1 MEKMSA
7 FTLVIGNKN
16 YSSWSLRPWLA
27 MKMAGMEFAELVIPL
42 HRDATATEI
51 ARHSPGAKV
60 PALRHGDLVV
70 WESIA
75 ILEYVAETVPEARL
89 WPEQRQAR
97 AVARAVSAEMH
108 AGFVALR
115 THMPMNI
122 RGSKSGRGRTPEVD
136 ADIRRIVAMWED
148 CRTRFG
154 AGGPFLFGA
163 FGNADAMYAPVV
175 TRFNTYGVALEGTA
189 RAYADAILAMPPMRE
204 WFAAAAAE
212 PWTIAETDAA

>member
-1 MEKMSA
+1 MSG

-27 MKMAGMEFAELVIPL
+27 MKMAGVEFAEVVIPL
-42 HRDATATEI
+42 RRDATATEI
-51 ARHSPGAKV
+51 ARHSPGGKV
-60 PALRHGDLVV
+60 PALRHGELVV

-75 ILEYVAETVPEARL
+75 ILEYIAEAFPEARL

-122 RGSKSGRGRTPEVD
+122 RGSKSGRGRTPEVEK
-136 ADIRRIVAMWED
+136 DIRRIVALWED
-148 CRTRFG
+148 CRARFG

-175 TRFNTYGVALEGTA
+175 TRFNTYGVALEGLA
-189 RAYADAILAMPPMRE
+189 RAYADAILALPPMRE

-212 PWTIAETDAA
+212 FWTIAETDAA

>member
-154 AGGPFLFGA
+154 TGGPFLFGA

>member
-1 MEKMSA
+1 MSG

-27 MKMAGMEFAELVIPL
+27 MKMAGVEFAEVVIPL
-42 HRDATATEI
+42 RRDATATEI
-51 ARHSPGAKV
+51 ARHSPGGKV
-60 PALRHGDLVV
+60 PALRHGELVV

-75 ILEYVAETVPEARL
+75 ILEFIAEAFPEARL
-89 WPEQRQAR
+89 WPRQREAR

-122 RGSKSGRGRTPEVD
+122 RGSKSGRGRTPEVEK
-136 ADIRRIVAMWED
+136 DIRRIVAIWED
-148 CRTRFG
+148 CRARFG

-175 TRFNTYGVALEGTA
+175 TRFNTYGVALEGLA
-189 RAYADAILAMPPMRE
+189 RAYADAILALPPMRE

-212 PWTIAETDAA
+212 FWTIAETDAA

>member
-1 MEKMSA
+1 MSG

-27 MKMAGMEFAELVIPL
+27 MKMAGVEFAEVVIPL
-42 HRDATATEI
+42 RRDATATEI
-51 ARHSPGAKV
+51 ARHSPGGKV
-60 PALRHGDLVV
+60 PALRHGELVV

-75 ILEYVAETVPEARL
+75 ILEFIAEVFPEARL
-89 WPEQRQAR
+89 WPRQREAR

-122 RGSKSGRGRTPEVD
+122 RGSKSGRGRTPEVEK
-136 ADIRRIVAMWED
+136 DIRRIVAIWED
-148 CRTRFG
+148 CRARFG
-154 AGGPFLFGA
+154 AGGPFLFGD

-175 TRFNTYGVALEGTA
+175 TRFNTYGVALEGLA
-189 RAYADAILAMPPMRE
+189 RAYADAILALPPMRE

-212 PWTIAETDAA
+212 FWTIAETDAA

>member
-1 MEKMSA
+1 MGA

-16 YSSWSLRPWLA
+16 YSSWSLRPWLT
-27 MKMAGMEFAELVIPL
+27 MKMAGVAFEELVIPL
-42 HRDATATEI
+42 RQDATVAEI
-51 ARHSPGAKV
+51 ARHSPGGKV
-60 PALRHGDLVV
+60 PALRHGEIVV

-75 ILEYVAETVPEARL
+75 ILEYIAEAFPEARL
-89 WPEQRQAR
+89 WPEEREAR

-122 RGSKSGRGRTPEVD
+122 RGSKSGRGRTPEVEK
-136 ADIRRIVAMWED
+136 DIRRIVALWED
-148 CRTRFG
+148 CRGRFG

-163 FGNADAMYAPVV
+163 FGNADAMYAPLA
-175 TRFNTYGVALEGTA
+175 TRFTTYGVALEGA
-189 RAYADAILAMPPMRE
+189 AGAYVETILALPPMRE
-204 WFAAAAAE
+204 WFAAAKAE

>member
-1 MEKMSA
+1 MSG

-27 MKMAGMEFAELVIPL
+27 MKMAGVEFAEVVIPL
-42 HRDATATEI
+42 RRDATATEI
-51 ARHSPGAKV
+51 ARHSPGGKV

-75 ILEYVAETVPEARL
+75 ILEYIAEAFPEARL

-97 AVARAVSAEMH
+97 AVVRAVSAEMH

-122 RGSKSGRGRTPEVD
+122 RGSKAGRGRTPEVEK
-136 ADIRRIVAMWED
+136 DIRRIVALWED
-148 CRTRFG
+148 CHARFG

-175 TRFNTYGVALEGTA
+175 TRFNTYGVALEGLA
-189 RAYADAILAMPPMRE
+189 RAYADAILALPPMRE

-212 PWTIAETDAA
+212 LWTIAETDAA

>member
-1 MEKMSA
+1 
-7 FTLVIGNKN
+7 
-16 YSSWSLRPWLA
+16 
-27 MKMAGMEFAELVIPL
+27 
-42 HRDATATEI
+42 
-51 ARHSPGAKV
+51 V

-75 ILEYVAETVPEARL
+75 ILEYVAEAVPEARL

-122 RGSKSGRGRTPEVD
+122 RGSKRGRGRTPEVG

-189 RAYADAILAMPPMRE
+189 RAYADAILALPPMRE

>member
-1 MEKMSA
+1 MSA

-27 MKMAGMEFAELVIPL
+27 MKMAGVAFEELVIPL
-42 HRDATATEI
+42 RQDATVAEI
-51 ARHSPGAKV
+51 ARHSPGGKV
-60 PALRHGDLVV
+60 PSLRHGELVV

-75 ILEYVAETVPEARL
+75 ILEYAAEAFPEARL
-89 WPEQRQAR
+89 WPRQREAR

-108 AGFVALR
+108 AGFAALR

-122 RGSKSGRGRTPEVD
+122 RGSIPGRDRTPEVEK
-136 ADIRRIVAMWED
+136 DIRRIVAVWED
-148 CRTRFG
+148 CRARFG
-154 AGGPFLFGA
+154 EGGPFLFGG

-175 TRFNTYGVALEGTA
+175 TRFTTYGVALEGAA
-189 RAYADAILAMPPMRE
+189 RAYADAILALPPMRE
-204 WFAAAAAE
+204 WFAAANAE